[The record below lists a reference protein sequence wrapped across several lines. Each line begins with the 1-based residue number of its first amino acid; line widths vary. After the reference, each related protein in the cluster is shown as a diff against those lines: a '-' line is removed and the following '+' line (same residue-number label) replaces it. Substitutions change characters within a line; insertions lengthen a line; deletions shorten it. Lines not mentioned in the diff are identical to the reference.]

1 MAKLLYLIPVHISQS
16 ETLAGNLWVNPELLG
31 QLKTIFA
38 EDLRSARRYFRL
50 AGFSGDL
57 NTQNWI
63 EIRNQ
68 MPPEIILNALY
79 GIEDQGIAGILSEAG
94 MPGVADP
101 GGEVVSIAHQLGIRV
116 IPLPGPSSIFL
127 ALAASGLNG
136 QSFTFHGYLPIQP
149 KDREKQLRQIEM
161 VAMQSNYTQIFMET
175 PYRNMQM
182 LESILKVCR
191 PDMRLCVA
199 ADITGSSELIRT
211 FTIQDWRSKKINLHK
226 IPAIF
231 LLNQ

>member
-1 MAKLLYLIPVHISQS
+1 MGKLLYLIPVHISQS
-16 ETLAGNLWVNPELLG
+16 ETPALHPWVNPELLG
-31 QLKTIFA
+31 ELKTIFA

-50 AGFSGDL
+50 AGFTGDL
-57 NTQNWI
+57 NQPHWI

-68 MPPEIILNALY
+68 MPPEIILEALV
-79 GIEDQGIAGILSEAG
+79 GLEDQGIAGILSEAG
-94 MPGVADP
+94 IPGVADP

-127 ALAASGLNG
+127 ALAASGMNG
-136 QSFTFHGYLPIQP
+136 QSFTFHGYLPIQA

-182 LESILKVCR
+182 MESILKVCR
-191 PDMRLCVA
+191 PDTRLCVA
-199 ADITGSSELIRT
+199 ADITGASEKIRT
-211 FTIQDWRSKKINLHK
+211 HTIQDWRSRKINLHK